1 MLIEVHMFSLLI
13 ILIKNLLLQQPQCL
27 LQFFVVEQ
35 TEQDNK
41 VQSDLNQH
49 GQTV

>member
-27 LQFFVVEQ
+27 LQFFVVEYLMQ
-35 TEQDNK
+35 NK
-41 VQSDLNQH
+41 LNK
-49 GQTV
+49 TIKFSRI